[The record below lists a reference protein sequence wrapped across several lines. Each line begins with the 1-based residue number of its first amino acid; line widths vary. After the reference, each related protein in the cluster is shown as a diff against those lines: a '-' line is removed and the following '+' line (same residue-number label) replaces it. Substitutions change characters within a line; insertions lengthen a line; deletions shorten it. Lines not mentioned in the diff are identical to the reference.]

1 MDGSYEPDWT
11 NGHVQ
16 KRLKKVLQWAAQY
29 TIGKHGSV
37 VPLHLSAKGFD
48 TPNGRVPG
56 LNDIFGPKGNALG
69 DYLRERLLCTSSRSY
84 TPGKSSRTYTI
95 QADVFSELSTKL
107 KTSGD
112 ASPPTQASSTDASSA
127 SLQVLIERHA
137 EELHSGVF
145 EYRDSSNRLWHPLQN
160 LPRAAKG
167 SFWQRFGLPYD
178 YDIQACAPTILLQLA
193 QRADVPAVL
202 VEPLQGFLEDR
213 EGFRAHVAT
222 LTGLSIPE
230 AKGLINSLFNGAKL
244 GANSRF
250 SSFQT
255 LGYRTEAMEALKS
268 DRRVKDLLRS
278 IRIVWK
284 QIEGARRLES
294 LPTMEQVLAGVKR
307 RDFRLQTARKKW
319 NLYFQYER
327 QVLDAIRQF
336 AQDRQITIFSE
347 HDGFRASREVDLAE
361 LQSFIETRTGF
372 RLQFERKS

>member
-48 TPNGRVPG
+48 TPTGRVPG

-69 DYLRERLLCTSSRSY
+69 DYLRKRLLHTASRSY
-84 TPGKSSRTYTI
+84 VPGKASRTYTVE
-95 QADVFSELSTKL
+95 AAAFNELSAKL
-107 KTSGD
+107 KTPEDKS
-112 ASPPTQASSTDASSA
+112 SQAQPSSLDASSA

-137 EELHSGVF
+137 EELRSGVF
-145 EYRDSSNRLWHPLQN
+145 KYRDSSNRLWHPLQN

-167 SFWQRFGLPYD
+167 SFWQRHGLPFD

-193 QRADVPAVL
+193 EQAGVPPIL
-202 VEPLQGFLEDR
+202 VEPLQGYLEDR

-230 AKGLINSLFNGAKL
+230 AKSLINSLFNGAKL
-244 GANSRF
+244 GANPRF
-250 SSFQT
+250 SSFQA
-255 LGYRTEAMEALKS
+255 LGYRTESMEALRA
-268 DRRVKDLLRS
+268 DQRVKDLQRA
-278 IRIVWK
+278 IRVVWK
-284 QIEGARRLES
+284 QIEGARRLDS
-294 LPTMEQVLAGVKR
+294 RLTMEQVLAGVQR
-307 RDFRLQTARKKW
+307 VDFRLKTAQRKW
-319 NLYFQYER
+319 SLYFQHER
-327 QVLDAIRQF
+327 QVLDAIKQF

-361 LQSFIETRTGF
+361 LQRFVEARTGF
-372 RLQFERKS
+372 RLQFELKS